1 MINEHLSPG
10 NKVLISG
17 VDQNLEKIKKMLY
30 FCEVF
35 VINDH
40 FLEGVD
46 IISTNEVC
54 IFPDE
59 TFDAIVEIKPY
70 HLKKVLK
77 KNGKII

>member
-35 VINDH
+35 VINEE
-40 FLEGVD
+40 FLPGVD
-46 IISTNEVC
+46 IVSNNQTR

-59 TFDAIVEIKPY
+59 TFDMIIEIKPY
-70 HLKKVLK
+70 PLKQVLK
-77 KNGKII
+77 KKGKII